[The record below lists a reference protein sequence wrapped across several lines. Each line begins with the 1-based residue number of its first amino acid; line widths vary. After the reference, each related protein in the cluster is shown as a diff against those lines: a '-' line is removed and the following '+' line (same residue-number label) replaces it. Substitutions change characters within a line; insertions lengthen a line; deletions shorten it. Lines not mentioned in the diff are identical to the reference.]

1 MVSAKLKSGRAAV
14 SGLPKDRQKAMDEA
28 LSQVEKQFGKGAIM
42 RLHGSITSA
51 SHLLRKFRCGER
63 EEKHASQEEQFDL
76 QTF

>member
-42 RLHGSITSA
+42 RLGENHVVDVRALSPGSGA
-51 SHLLRKFRCGER
+51 ARGGAADHRHRRG
-63 EEKHASQEEQFDL
+63 
-76 QTF
+76 